1 LQKKFTK
8 DFLVSRFCVIFAST
22 KNKRNM
28 IHTDTHNNKFLE
40 DFFDQLAE
48 IFEDSSLFSSDD
60 EVSTKDANTIEDTKE
75 DDASTALLGKAF
87 YDRAHPA
94 VKQATMKEI
103 AMKKLKLENEIFDAV
118 LQYIKSGLQNDS
130 YKITWH
136 KADEDTKQ
144 SYGVKF
150 DDTMMPE
157 WCSFEAYL
165 IDSIPSLILSNEARQ
180 EFLNKFDP
188 SIYDDRWYDDDFMMR
203 IEDWLTD
210 KLSCEGI
217 AKVWIGIDCEDD
229 KHPLFT
235 VNLAFKKD

>member
-1 LQKKFTK
+1 
-8 DFLVSRFCVIFAST
+8 
-22 KNKRNM
+22 M
-28 IHTDTHNNKFLE
+28 MHTDTHNKFLE

-60 EVSTKDANTIEDTKE
+60 EEAAK
-75 DDASTALLGKAF
+75 DASTTEGIKENGGNVASLGRSF
-87 YDRAHPA
+87 YDRAHPI
-94 VKQATMKEI
+94 VKQPTMKEI
-103 AMKKLKLENEIFDAV
+103 AMKKLKLENEIFNAV

-136 KADEDTKQ
+136 KADEDTEQ

-165 IDSIPSLILSNEARQ
+165 IDSIPNLILSSEARQ
-180 EFLNKFDP
+180 EFLDKFDS
-188 SIYDDRWYDDDFMMR
+188 SIYNDRWYDDKFMMR

-210 KLSCEGI
+210 KLSDEGI
-217 AKVWIGIDCEDD
+217 AKVWLGVDCEDD